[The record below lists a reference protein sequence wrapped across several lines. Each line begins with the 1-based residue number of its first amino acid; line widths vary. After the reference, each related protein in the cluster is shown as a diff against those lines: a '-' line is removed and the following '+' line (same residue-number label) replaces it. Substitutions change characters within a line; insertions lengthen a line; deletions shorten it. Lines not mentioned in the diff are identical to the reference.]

1 MAVRLTAAAA
11 LRSQRRFL
19 IVMSIAV
26 AAYYYLQV
34 HLKGE
39 GEYSGLA
46 VRVVR
51 TDRIQIALWIIFAW
65 ALLRYGQRLH
75 EGWRRVRREVMSQFE
90 YYDHQLVLI
99 AARRSAA
106 RQARAG
112 RIGKDL
118 EPPRTVF
125 GEAEVTDTV
134 KQMAAEMVRQRR
146 AQQGLSPPE
155 PVVEPWFVVDGGK
168 RIYRGFAIRI
178 TGKDNVPSTMGYDF
192 MMPAWGWWRVRV
204 HQLHAWWRTAWR
216 MPAIFEHL
224 APLVIAA
231 GAIAVAIVYRLP
243 TTQCV

>member
-51 TDRIQIALWIIFAW
+51 TDRIQIAFWIIFAW

-125 GEAEVTDTV
+125 GEAEITDTV
-134 KQMAAEMVRQRR
+134 KQIAAEMVRRRR
-146 AQQGLSPPE
+146 AQQGVALPAVGPHPRARWLIKE
-155 PVVEPWFVVDGGK
+155 GEYTG
-168 RIYRGFAIRI
+168 ILEFAQIEKIWSRH
-178 TGKDNVPSTMGYDF
+178 
-192 MMPAWGWWRVRV
+192 WR
-204 HQLHAWWRTAWR
+204 
-216 MPAIFEHL
+216 
-224 APLVIAA
+224 AA
-231 GAIAVAIVYRLP
+231 GQGKALKGLQRNA
-243 TTQCV
+243 